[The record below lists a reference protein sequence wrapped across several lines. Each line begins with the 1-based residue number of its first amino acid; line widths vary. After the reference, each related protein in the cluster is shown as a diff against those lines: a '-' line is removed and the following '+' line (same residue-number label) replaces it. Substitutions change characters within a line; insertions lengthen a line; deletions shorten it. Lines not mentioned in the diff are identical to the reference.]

1 MEGRVR
7 ISVMDANLDK
17 GVYFLQI
24 KSGDATKTQKLA
36 IR

>member
-7 ISVMDANLDK
+7 ISVMDAKLDK

>member
-1 MEGRVR
+1 
-7 ISVMDANLDK
+7 LDK

-24 KSGDATKTQKLA
+24 KSGDATKTLKLA